1 MSDEGVLEKAHSS
14 VKKMVE
20 KYAKAA
26 MKHADTGGDI
36 AQQITRLTETFKK
49 FVYSCYEYIGT
60 PQSGHMEWKPVFLV

>member
-14 VKKMVE
+14 VKRMVE

-26 MKHADTGGDI
+26 MEHPGAGGDV

-49 FVYSCYEYIGT
+49 FVYSCYE
-60 PQSGHMEWKPVFLV
+60 